1 MSDSP
6 DKQPLSGNWL
16 LWIGLGI
23 FSIVGLALAIFVGIG
38 IGRETAPS
46 ITQDSGRE
54 AVPSANA
61 APSPAANADPPNDLR
76 EHQRLVSAVLGDL
89 ERDFLIGDSPTR
101 GNPDATIVLF
111 EFSDFQ
117 CPFCARATQEVEAFL
132 ADSESEVLL
141 VYKHL
146 PLNDIHPEAIPAALA
161 SWAADQ
167 QGEFWAF
174 HDALFANQDALGDG
188 LYEEIAQDL
197 NLDLAQFNRDRQSE
211 AAKAAIARDLALA
224 AELQLG
230 STPTFIMGGL
240 LIPGAVPAELFAEAL
255 ARLQAFQEQ
264 NTGNDPE

>member
-6 DKQPLSGNWL
+6 DKQPLSGNWP

-23 FSIVGLALAIFVGIG
+23 FSVVGLTLAISVGIF
-38 IGRETAPS
+38 IARETTPPIAQESPS
-46 ITQDSGRE
+46 E
-54 AVPSANA
+54 AAI
-61 APSPAANADPPNDLR
+61 AANAEPSTAPPNGLR
-76 EHQRLVSAVLGDL
+76 EHQTLVGEVLSDL
-89 ERDFLIGDSPTR
+89 ERDFVIGDSPTR
-101 GNPDATIVLF
+101 GNPDATIVLL

-117 CPFCARATQEVEAFL
+117 CPFCARATQELEAFM

-146 PLNDIHPEAIPAALA
+146 PLSDIHPQAIAAALA

-174 HDALFANQDALGDG
+174 HDALFANQEALGDP
-188 LYEEIAQDL
+188 LYEEIARDL
-197 NLDLAQFNRDRQSE
+197 QLDLEQFNRDRQSE

-224 AELQLG
+224 AELQIS

-240 LIPGAVPAELFAEAL
+240 LIPGVIPADLFAEAL

-264 NTGNDPE
+264 SAGDAPE